1 MMMPR
6 SLSVLLQGAI
16 DYAGMFPPA
25 KLEIEAAVEHFVRY
39 QAGRERWIVSR
50 FVVNAAR
57 LEELSRLVS
66 SEPYR
71 FAVVCESGR
80 LDEALAQI
88 RSFGGRAD
96 TIEIKFSGGG
106 VREFLAANAAGLS
119 GLDVYIEVPISQL
132 NSLILAIRETG
143 YGKVKVR
150 TGGLQ
155 SDAFPSA
162 DELSKLVC
170 ECARAGVPFK
180 ATAGLHHPLRHFDAA
195 LGVWMHGFLN
205 LFAAACIAHAHNP
218 AEDAV
223 NKIVAEQEFEHFA
236 FADDGMRYKEYWVDI
251 DAIAAARKFVISFG
265 SCSVDEPLE
274 GLAALGY
281 L

>member
-1 MMMPR
+1 MMPR
-6 SLSVLLQGAI
+6 SLSVLLEGAI

-57 LEELSRLVS
+57 LEELARLVPG
-66 SEPYR
+66 ERYR
-71 FAVVCESGR
+71 FAVVCESSR

-88 RSFGGRAD
+88 RSFGSRAD
-96 TIEIKFSGGG
+96 TIEIKFSGGD
-106 VREFLAANAAGLS
+106 VREFMAAKATALS
-119 GLDVYIEVPISQL
+119 GLDVYIEVPISHL
-132 NSLILAIRETG
+132 DSLILAIGEAG

-155 SDAFPSA
+155 PDAFPSVE
-162 DELSKLVC
+162 ELSKLVC
-170 ECARAGVPFK
+170 ECAKAGVSFK
-180 ATAGLHHPLRHFDAA
+180 ATAGLHQPLRHFDAA

-205 LFAAACIAHAHNP
+205 LFAAGCIAHAHKP
-218 AEDAV
+218 AEEALSG
-223 NKIVAEQEFEHFA
+223 IVAEQDSAQFA
-236 FADDGMRYKEYWVDI
+236 FGEDGMRYKEHWVDI
-251 DAIAAARKFVISFG
+251 DEIAAARKFVISFG

-281 L
+281 S